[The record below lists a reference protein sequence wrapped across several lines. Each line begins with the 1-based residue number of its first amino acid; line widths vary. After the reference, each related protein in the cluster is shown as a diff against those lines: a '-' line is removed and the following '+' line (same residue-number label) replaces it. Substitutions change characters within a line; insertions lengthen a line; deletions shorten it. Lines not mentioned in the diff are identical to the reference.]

1 MIRPICAG
9 AKHNTRHAHPVPA
22 KQAQR
27 SWRHTRSACRNAD
40 TWLKHSLT
48 GNLDSLV
55 ALALI
60 VTLLLGSLLLTG
72 FLTVRIGQPPPA
84 CLQCLVSCRVIHLH
98 AVCCMAYVSS
108 LPFHYCHAMMLLPV
122 PVTIS
127 TYSHHHQTARSCMLR
142 PALAGVALQNICFGL
157 ACRLR
162 C

>member
-1 MIRPICAG
+1 MVRPICAG
-9 AKHNTRHAHPVPA
+9 AQQNTRHAHSLPG

-60 VTLLLGSLLLTG
+60 VALLLGSLLLTG

-84 CLQCLVSCRVIHLH
+84 CLQWLDSWSVIHLH
-98 AVCCMAYVSS
+98 AVCCMLYASS
-108 LPFHYCHAMMLLPV
+108 VPFHCCHPTMLLPV
-122 PVTIS
+122 QVTIR

-157 ACRLR
+157 ACRLQ